1 MAFDAIFVGVL
12 TDKKSW
18 DVSGIH
24 YANDGF
30 QGTSQLKKE

>member
-1 MAFDAIFVGVL
+1 MAFDAIFVGNL
-12 TDKKSW
+12 SDKKSL
-18 DVSGIH
+18 DVLGIP